1 MLILIDIGNTN
12 IVFGIVE
19 NNKIVNTYRL
29 ATDLHA
35 SKQDYYEKINNY
47 LIFKNINQ
55 DNLQGVAISSVVPLL
70 DQNFIEIFEEYYNIK
85 PLMVSAYLKS
95 EVEVKDC
102 NKDELGA
109 DLYCD
114 AVGAYHK
121 YHDPVIIV
129 DLGTATKFIIINEQG
144 ELKGIVIAPG
154 IQGSLNGLISST
166 SKLPKVT
173 LNAPDT
179 VLGTQTIECIQI
191 GVIHGHAAMIEGMIA
206 RIKKEL
212 KESCTKVII
221 TGGYSPLIKNLLTIA
236 YYKEPNILLE
246 GLLEIYL
253 QNK

>member
-19 NNKIVNTYRL
+19 NNEIINTYRL
-29 ATDLHA
+29 VTDHHA
-35 SKQDYYEKINNY
+35 SKEIYYEKINNY
-47 LIFKNINQ
+47 LTFKNINQ
-55 DNLQGVAISSVVPLL
+55 DNLEGVIISSVVPLL
-70 DQNFIEIFEEYYNIK
+70 DHTFNEIFEEYYHIK
-85 PLMVSAYLKS
+85 PIMVNAYLNS
-95 EVEVKDC
+95 EVTVNDC

-114 AVGAYHK
+114 AVGGYKK
-121 YHDPVIIV
+121 YHDPIIIV

-166 SKLPKVT
+166 SKLPKVN

-179 VLGTQTIECIQI
+179 VLGTSTIECIQI
-191 GVIHGHAAMIEGMIA
+191 GVIYGHVAMIEGMVSK
-206 RIKKEL
+206 IKKEL

-221 TGGYSPLIKNLLTIA
+221 TGGHSPLITNLLSIA
-236 YYKEPNILLE
+236 HYQEPNLLLE
-246 GLLEIYL
+246 GLLELYL
-253 QNK
+253 KNK